1 VHIVLVFIDAL
12 WVSARLRGE
21 LIKVVS
27 RRCVIRLLE
36 RIVANLPEVAVA
48 AMVALILSMVLHFSS
63 LSTKLAFLGIIPDW
77 RRERVV
83 VSQVV
88 VAAVVAVVQARIV
101 LRVIQFNVRALV
113 EAAVVRDK
121 GL

>member
-1 VHIVLVFIDAL
+1 MHIVLVFIDAL